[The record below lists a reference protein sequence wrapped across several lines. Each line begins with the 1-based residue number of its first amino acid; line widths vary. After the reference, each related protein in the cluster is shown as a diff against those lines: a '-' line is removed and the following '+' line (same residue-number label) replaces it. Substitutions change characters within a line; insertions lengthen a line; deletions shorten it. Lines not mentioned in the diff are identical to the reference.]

1 MARGGCGSAA
11 GARCAWKCSPGE
23 RPNRC
28 SSTAKWRGRRRSK
41 RASCPAPS
49 PCWWMRRPCREDS
62 GPMPDSV
69 LLIDDDESVLRAIG
83 AYLEKLGAEVHREA
97 SGQAGIET
105 FERVRPDVVILDL
118 HLPDAG
124 GLEVLERLKTQGA
137 SVILL
142 TGHGDIDTAVRAMQL
157 GAEHFLTKPV
167 DMTHLAAAA
176 ARVSEKVRL
185 ARQNA
190 LLRAR
195 DHEGEGL
202 DSLGVSPAMRELARQ
217 IELLAASDRSTVL
230 LAGESGTGKGWA
242 ARIVHH
248 LSPRSRGPF
257 VEVNCGGLSATFLD
271 SELFGHEKGA
281 FTDAKERKQGL
292 FELAD
297 GGTIFLD
304 EIGELAPELQPELL
318 KVLDTKTFR
327 RLGGTREM
335 TVNVRLIAAT
345 NRDLASDIQ
354 AGRFREDLYYRLS
367 VMPLKLPPVR
377 ERSREDRPALVAR
390 LLLDL
395 GPQMPGC
402 PSGCSAEALDRLLS
416 APWPG
421 NVREMR
427 NVLERAMILA
437 RGAAQIGVEHLPAD
451 LRKGGGGVGGG
462 GGGGAGERRH
472 AALTLADV
480 ERQQIERALRFH
492 GGNRTRAAHELG
504 ISRATLINKIKAYA
518 LDL

>member
-1 MARGGCGSAA
+1 MAETILLVDDDADVVRAVGDYF
-11 GARCAWKCSPGE
+11 E
-23 RPNRC
+23 RLGYEV
-28 SSTAKWRGRRRSK
+28 A
-41 RASCPAPS
+41 
-49 PCWWMRRPCREDS
+49 REDTGEGGMS
-62 GPMPDSV
+62 
-69 LLIDDDESVLRAIG
+69 
-83 AYLEKLGAEVHREA
+83 
-97 SGQAGIET
+97 T
-105 FERVRPDVVILDL
+105 FQRLRPDVVILDL
-118 HLPDAG
+118 HLPDVG
-124 GLEVLERLKTQGA
+124 GLDVLERLRPQGA

-142 TGHGDIDTAVRAMQL
+142 TGQGDIETAVRAMQL

-167 DMTHLAAAA
+167 DMTHLAAAT
-176 ARVSEKVRL
+176 ARVAEKVRL

-257 VEVNCGGLSATFLD
+257 LD

-304 EIGELAPELQPELL
+304 EIGELAPELQPKLL

-377 ERSREDRPALVAR
+377 ERSREDRLALVTR
-390 LLLDL
+390 ILLDL

-421 NVREMR
+421 NVREM
-427 NVLERAMILA
+427 
-437 RGAAQIGVEHLPAD
+437 
-451 LRKGGGGVGGG
+451 
-462 GGGGAGERRH
+462 
-472 AALTLADV
+472 
-480 ERQQIERALRFH
+480 
-492 GGNRTRAAHELG
+492 
-504 ISRATLINKIKAYA
+504 
-518 LDL
+518 